1 MKIQHSLKSLAPC
14 GNMLFLSGSFK
25 DFFFSLAFSSFTK
38 MWLDVHFFGFILL
51 GVHWAFWIC
60 RFRSLPNLE
69 TFQLLL
75 LQIFFQLCA
84 LSPLFLEVWWN
95 KCWTYCST
103 GPWGSFQHFFSLT
116 VQINIYWSIFMFSN
130 SYLCHLRFALGYNP
144 WCFLNF
150 CF

>member
-1 MKIQHSLKSLAPC
+1 
-14 GNMLFLSGSFK
+14 
-25 DFFFSLAFSSFTK
+25 

-60 RFRSLPNLE
+60 RFTSLPNLE

-150 CF
+150 CFYFYFILFYFFVFLPFLGLLLQHMEVPRLGV